1 MSTRAIIILAGGRSF
16 RLGYDKA
23 FIRFEGTPFVTHIL
37 DRLRPLGDEFL
48 VSIGKNSKIED
59 CRSVL
64 PNDAIIVQDNVH
76 FQGPLAGFASTLQK
90 CRSTVCFLVACDMPF
105 VEPKVVEFLFRQNDK
120 SGSVVPRW
128 NDGRIEPLHAVYERD
143 AARHGVSEAIKEQ
156 SLSMIGLVEHTPD
169 VHFVSVENEIKPID
183 PSLKTLSNF
192 NTPRDFAS
200 LDRDSADRH
209 E

>member
-23 FIRFEGTPFVTHIL
+23 FVRFEGTPLVTHIL
-37 DRLRPLGDEFL
+37 DKLRLLGDEFL
-48 VSIGKNSKIED
+48 VSIGKDSKVED
-59 CRSVL
+59 YRGVL
-64 PNDAIIVQDNVH
+64 SNDAIIVQDIVN
-76 FQGPLAGFASTLQK
+76 FQGPLAGFASALQE
-90 CRSTVCFLVACDMPF
+90 CRSTICFLVACDMPF
-105 VEPKVVEFLFRQNDK
+105 VDPKVVDFLFRQNK

-143 AARHGVSEAIKEQ
+143 AARRGVSEAIREQ
-156 SLSMIGLVEHTPD
+156 SRSMIGLVEHTPD
-169 VHFVSVENEIKPID
+169 VHFVSVENEIKLID
-183 PSLKTLSNF
+183 PDLKTLSNF

-200 LDRDSADRH
+200 LDRDSAHRY